1 MTEDTRMILKE
12 LSKVNE
18 CLNRMDD
25 RFDGVDR
32 RLDKVDRRLDKVDD
46 RLDKVDERL
55 DKMDDRFDRMD
66 ERLDKM
72 DERFDRMDDR
82 FDRMDDRFDK
92 MDQRVDNLE
101 KTTKGELR
109 AIKMYLENEI
119 EPKISIVA
127 EGHIDLMRKFQ
138 KIQVC
143 NEEWEMMKM
152 RVLALERGVREIKA
166 KMDVA

>member
-32 RLDKVDRRLDKVDD
+32 RLDKVDD
-46 RLDKVDERL
+46 RL

-127 EGHIDLMRKFQ
+127 EGHIDLMRKFR

-143 NEEWEMMKM
+143 KEEGEMMKM

>member
-18 CLNRMDD
+18 RLNRMDD

-32 RLDKVDRRLDKVDD
+32 RLDKVDD
-46 RLDKVDERL
+46 RL

-72 DERFDRMDDR
+72 DER

-127 EGHIDLMRKFQ
+127 EGHIDLMRKFR
-138 KIQVC
+138 KIQGC
-143 NEEWEMMKM
+143 KEEWEMMKM

>member
-46 RLDKVDERL
+46 RLDKV
-55 DKMDDRFDRMD
+55 D

>member
-18 CLNRMDD
+18 RLNRMDD

-32 RLDKVDRRLDKVDD
+32 RLDKVDD
-46 RLDKVDERL
+46 
-55 DKMDDRFDRMD
+55 
-66 ERLDKM
+66 RLDKM
-72 DERFDRMDDR
+72 DERFDRMDE
-82 FDRMDDRFDK
+82 RFDK

-127 EGHIDLMRKFQ
+127 EGHIDLMRKFR

-143 NEEWEMMKM
+143 KEEWEMMKM

>member
-18 CLNRMDD
+18 RLNRMDD

-32 RLDKVDRRLDKVDD
+32 RLDK
-46 RLDKVDERL
+46 
-55 DKMDDRFDRMD
+55 MD
-66 ERLDKM
+66 E
-72 DERFDRMDDR
+72 R

-143 NEEWEMMKM
+143 NEEWEMMKI

>member
-32 RLDKVDRRLDKVDD
+32 RLDKVDD
-46 RLDKVDERL
+46 RL

-101 KTTKGELR
+101 KTTKGEVR

-127 EGHIDLMRKFQ
+127 EGHIDLMRKFR

-143 NEEWEMMKM
+143 KEEWEMMKM

>member
-18 CLNRMDD
+18 RLNRMDD

-32 RLDKVDRRLDKVDD
+32 RLDKVDN
-46 RLDKVDERL
+46 RL

-66 ERLDKM
+66 E
-72 DERFDRMDDR
+72 
-82 FDRMDDRFDK
+82 RFDK

-127 EGHIDLMRKFQ
+127 EGHIDLMRKFR

-143 NEEWEMMKM
+143 KEEWEMMKI
-152 RVLALERGVREIKA
+152 RILALERGVREIKA
-166 KMDVA
+166 KMQVA

>member
-18 CLNRMDD
+18 RLNRMDD

-32 RLDKVDRRLDKVDD
+32 RLDKVDD
-46 RLDKVDERL
+46 
-55 DKMDDRFDRMD
+55 
-66 ERLDKM
+66 RLDKM

-127 EGHIDLMRKFQ
+127 EGHIDLMRKFP

-143 NEEWEMMKM
+143 KEEWEMMKM

>member
-12 LSKVNE
+12 LSKVNDR
-18 CLNRMDD
+18 LNRMDD

-32 RLDKVDRRLDKVDD
+32 RLDKVDN
-46 RLDKVDERL
+46 RL

-66 ERLDKM
+66 E
-72 DERFDRMDDR
+72 
-82 FDRMDDRFDK
+82 RFDK

-127 EGHIDLMRKFQ
+127 EGHIDLMRKFR

-143 NEEWEMMKM
+143 KEEWEMMKM

>member
-18 CLNRMDD
+18 RLNRMDD

-32 RLDKVDRRLDKVDD
+32 RLDKVDN
-46 RLDKVDERL
+46 RL

-66 ERLDKM
+66 E
-72 DERFDRMDDR
+72 
-82 FDRMDDRFDK
+82 RFDK

>member
-1 MTEDTRMILKE
+1 MTEETRMILKE

-32 RLDKVDRRLDKVDD
+32 RLDKVDD
-46 RLDKVDERL
+46 RL
-55 DKMDDRFDRMD
+55 DKMDDRFDKMD

-127 EGHIDLMRKFQ
+127 EGHIDLMRKFR

-143 NEEWEMMKM
+143 KEEWEMMKM

>member
-18 CLNRMDD
+18 RLNRMDD
-25 RFDGVDR
+25 HFDG
-32 RLDKVDRRLDKVDD
+32 VDRRLDKVDD

-72 DERFDRMDDR
+72 DER

>member
-32 RLDKVDRRLDKVDD
+32 RLDKVAD
-46 RLDKVDERL
+46 RL

-127 EGHIDLMRKFQ
+127 EGHIDLMRKFR

-143 NEEWEMMKM
+143 KEEWEMMKM

>member
-32 RLDKVDRRLDKVDD
+32 RLDKVDD
-46 RLDKVDERL
+46 RL
-55 DKMDDRFDRMD
+55 DKMDDRIDRMD

-72 DERFDRMDDR
+72 DERFDRMYDR

>member
-18 CLNRMDD
+18 RLNRMDD

-32 RLDKVDRRLDKVDD
+32 RLDKVDN
-46 RLDKVDERL
+46 RL

-66 ERLDKM
+66 ER
-72 DERFDRMDDR
+72 FDRMDE
-82 FDRMDDRFDK
+82 RFDK

-127 EGHIDLMRKFQ
+127 EGHIDLMRKFR

-143 NEEWEMMKM
+143 KEEWEMMKM

-166 KMDVA
+166 KMDISLKQA

>member
-32 RLDKVDRRLDKVDD
+32 RLDKVDD
-46 RLDKVDERL
+46 RL

-72 DERFDRMDDR
+72 DER

-127 EGHIDLMRKFQ
+127 EGHIDLMRKFR

-143 NEEWEMMKM
+143 KEEWEMMKM

>member
-32 RLDKVDRRLDKVDD
+32 RLDKVDD
-46 RLDKVDERL
+46 RL

-127 EGHIDLMRKFQ
+127 EGHIDLMRKFR

-143 NEEWEMMKM
+143 KEEWEMMKI
-152 RVLALERGVREIKA
+152 RILALERGVREIKA
-166 KMDVA
+166 KMQVA

>member
-1 MTEDTRMILKE
+1 MTEDTRMILKD
-12 LSKVNE
+12 LSKVKE

-32 RLDKVDRRLDKVDD
+32 RLDKVDD
-46 RLDKVDERL
+46 RL

-82 FDRMDDRFDK
+82 FDRMHDRFDK

-127 EGHIDLMRKFQ
+127 EGHIDLMRKFR

-143 NEEWEMMKM
+143 KEEWEMMKM

>member
-18 CLNRMDD
+18 RLNRMDD

-32 RLDKVDRRLDKVDD
+32 RLDKVDN
-46 RLDKVDERL
+46 
-55 DKMDDRFDRMD
+55 
-66 ERLDKM
+66 RLDKM
-72 DERFDRMDDR
+72 DERFDRMDER
-82 FDRMDDRFDK
+82 FDRMDERFDK

-127 EGHIDLMRKFQ
+127 EGHIDLMRKFR

-143 NEEWEMMKM
+143 KEEWEMMKM

>member
-18 CLNRMDD
+18 RLNRMDD

-32 RLDKVDRRLDKVDD
+32 RLDKVDD
-46 RLDKVDERL
+46 RL

-66 ERLDKM
+66 E
-72 DERFDRMDDR
+72 
-82 FDRMDDRFDK
+82 RFDK

-127 EGHIDLMRKFQ
+127 EGHIDLMRKFR

-143 NEEWEMMKM
+143 KEEWEMMKM

>member
-18 CLNRMDD
+18 RLNRMDD

-32 RLDKVDRRLDKVDD
+32 RLDKVDN
-46 RLDKVDERL
+46 RL

-66 ERLDKM
+66 E
-72 DERFDRMDDR
+72 
-82 FDRMDDRFDK
+82 RFDK

-101 KTTKGELR
+101 KTTKGEVR
-109 AIKMYLENEI
+109 AIKMYLENEM

>member
-18 CLNRMDD
+18 RLNRMDD

-32 RLDKVDRRLDKVDD
+32 RLDKVDN
-46 RLDKVDERL
+46 RL

-66 ERLDKM
+66 ER
-72 DERFDRMDDR
+72 FDRMDE
-82 FDRMDDRFDK
+82 RFDK

-119 EPKISIVA
+119 EPKISMVA
-127 EGHIDLMRKFQ
+127 EGHIDLMHKFR

-143 NEEWEMMKM
+143 KEEWEMMKM

>member
-1 MTEDTRMILKE
+1 MTEETRMILKE

-32 RLDKVDRRLDKVDD
+32 RLDKVDD
-46 RLDKVDERL
+46 RLDKMDDRF
-55 DKMDDRFDRMD
+55 DRMDDRFDRMD

-72 DERFDRMDDR
+72 DER

-127 EGHIDLMRKFQ
+127 EGHIDLMRKFR

-143 NEEWEMMKM
+143 KEEWEMMKM

>member
-18 CLNRMDD
+18 RLNRMDD
-25 RFDGVDR
+25 HFDG
-32 RLDKVDRRLDKVDD
+32 VDRRLDKVDD

-55 DKMDDRFDRMD
+55 DKMD
-66 ERLDKM
+66 E
-72 DERFDRMDDR
+72 R

>member
-32 RLDKVDRRLDKVDD
+32 RLDKVDD
-46 RLDKVDERL
+46 RL

-72 DERFDRMDDR
+72 DERFNRMDDR

-127 EGHIDLMRKFQ
+127 EGHIDLMRKFR

-143 NEEWEMMKM
+143 KEEWEMMKM

>member
-18 CLNRMDD
+18 RLNRMDD

-32 RLDKVDRRLDKVDD
+32 RLDKVDD
-46 RLDKVDERL
+46 RL
-55 DKMDDRFDRMD
+55 DKMDERFDRMD

-72 DERFDRMDDR
+72 DER

>member
-32 RLDKVDRRLDKVDD
+32 RLDKVDD
-46 RLDKVDERL
+46 RL

-127 EGHIDLMRKFQ
+127 EGHIDLMRKFR

-143 NEEWEMMKM
+143 KEEWEMMKM

>member
-18 CLNRMDD
+18 RLNRMDD

-32 RLDKVDRRLDKVDD
+32 RLDKVDD
-46 RLDKVDERL
+46 RL

-82 FDRMDDRFDK
+82 FDRMHDRFDK

-127 EGHIDLMRKFQ
+127 EGHIDLMRKFR

-143 NEEWEMMKM
+143 KEEWEMMKM

>member
-18 CLNRMDD
+18 RLNRMDD

-32 RLDKVDRRLDKVDD
+32 RLDKVDD
-46 RLDKVDERL
+46 RL

-82 FDRMDDRFDK
+82 FERMDDRFDK

-127 EGHIDLMRKFQ
+127 EGHIDLMRKFR

-143 NEEWEMMKM
+143 KEEWEMMKM

>member
-32 RLDKVDRRLDKVDD
+32 RLDKVDD
-46 RLDKVDERL
+46 RL

-143 NEEWEMMKM
+143 NDEWELMKM

>member
-18 CLNRMDD
+18 RLNRMND

-32 RLDKVDRRLDKVDD
+32 

-72 DERFDRMDDR
+72 DER